1 MPSNMK
7 ILLVN
12 FLECP
17 ENLHFE
23 QAFIRALKQR
33 PRAGL
38 DIIHDFRFPYDF
50 IEKLQ
55 PPGGRRIKYSGP
67 AELER
72 GLRSSYD
79 LLVLLDFPKR
89 KACAAPFL
97 RLLRKLPCAKKIFIA
112 NHLIPM
118 PGHNATADIVRKLG
132 LLSIVDL
139 GYILEF
145 DDPSLWAA
153 PGLSADRILKRGYA
167 VDCRYY
173 SPSEIPPG
181 NTVFSAGSTGRD
193 YSGLARAVRDAG
205 LSLNIFANA
214 EIPPFAEDLRAS
226 TSVLPLAGN
235 LHNLRQAVRSAK
247 VVVIPIV
254 AGHLNEAAGNSI
266 AFIAMACGR
275 PVIIKRTPYLER
287 FIKDGKNGFF
297 YGSLSAPGISRQLK
311 RALSLGTAASGR
323 LAAAARA
330 AILEKASLD
339 AFTARFARKFV
350 LKK

>member
-1 MPSNMK
+1 MK

-23 QAFIRALKQR
+23 QAFIRALKKC

-50 IEKLQ
+50 IEKLP
-55 PPGGRRIKYSGP
+55 PPGGRRMKYAG
-67 AELER
+67 LEALQL

-79 LLVLLDFPKR
+79 LLVTLDFPKR

-97 RLLRKLPCAKKIFIA
+97 RLLRDLPCGKKIFIA

-118 PGHNATADIVRKLG
+118 PGHNATADIAGKLG
-132 LLSIVDL
+132 LLSVFDHA
-139 GYILEF
+139 YILEF
-145 DDPSLWAA
+145 DDPSLWARL
-153 PGLSADRILKRGYA
+153 GLRKDKVLKRGYA

-173 SPSEIPPG
+173 SPSKIPPG
-181 NTVFSAGSTGRD
+181 NIVFSAGSTGRD

-205 LSLNIFANA
+205 LSLKIFANA
-214 EIPPFAEDLRAS
+214 EVPPLAADLRAS

-247 VVVIPIV
+247 AVVVPIV
-254 AGHLNEAAGNSI
+254 DAHLNEAAGNSI
-266 AFIAMACGR
+266 AFIAMACGK

-297 YGSLSAPGISRQLK
+297 YGKLSEREISRQLK
-311 RALSLGTAASGR
+311 RALSLGPAASGR
-323 LAAAARA
+323 FAASARA
-330 AILEKASLD
+330 AILKKASLD
-339 AFTARFARKFV
+339 AFTTAFAEKFV